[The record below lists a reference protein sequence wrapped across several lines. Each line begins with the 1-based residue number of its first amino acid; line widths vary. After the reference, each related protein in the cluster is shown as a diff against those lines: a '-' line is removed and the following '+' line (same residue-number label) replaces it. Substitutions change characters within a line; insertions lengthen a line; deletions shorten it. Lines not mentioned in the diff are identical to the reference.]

1 MKKVTIRIDEDT
13 YRALVAFTVLN
24 DTESFDLS
32 LAKIMRYATISQITL
47 YGNLGTTSKKLLD
60 KKIAQYDLVDTDA
73 ED

>member
-1 MKKVTIRIDEDT
+1 MKKITIRIDEDT

-47 YGNLGTTSKKLLD
+47 YGNLGKTSKKLLD